1 MMLQDALSFLAFS
14 FVAAITPG
22 PSNVILTATGAAV
35 GLWRG
40 LPCLLGVSLGM
51 GTLMLF
57 VGVGIGKALIH
68 HPQFML
74 AINWAGVVFLIWLS
88 WKVANADRVRSA
100 GEQSAVGFINAALLQ
115 WINPKS
121 WIVCTGAV
129 SAYFRPQTEEAVLY
143 AFSLACLF
151 LVAALPSNLA
161 WLMCGAMLERLLS
174 KPAAIRL
181 FNVAMGLLLAIS
193 AVLMVL

>member
-1 MMLQDALSFLAFS
+1 MTLQDALSFLTFS

-22 PSNVILTATGAAV
+22 PSNVILTATGATV

-57 VGVGIGKALIH
+57 VGIGLGKALIQ
-68 HPQFML
+68 HPQFMH
-74 AINWAGVVFLIWLS
+74 AMNWVGVIFLIWLS
-88 WKVANADRVRSA
+88 WKIASA
-100 GEQSAVGFINAALLQ
+100 PGLKSTDKKPTVGFLNAALFQ

-143 AFSLACLF
+143 AFTLACLF
-151 LVAALPSNLA
+151 LIAALPSNLV
-161 WLMCGAMLERLLS
+161 WLTCGAMLEQLLA
-174 KPAAIRL
+174 KPAAIRF
-181 FNVAMGLLLAIS
+181 FNGAMGLLLAIS
-193 AVLMVL
+193 AVLMIL